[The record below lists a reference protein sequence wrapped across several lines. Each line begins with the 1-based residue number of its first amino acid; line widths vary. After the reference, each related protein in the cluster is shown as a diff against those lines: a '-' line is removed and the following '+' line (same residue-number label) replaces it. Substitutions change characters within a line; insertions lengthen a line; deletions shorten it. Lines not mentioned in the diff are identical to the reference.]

1 MVYTSSE
8 IDTRFL
14 YDIPDQRRKRG
25 KQKHRKRIYKDLI
38 CAFDI
43 ETTNIPEI
51 MQSVMYIWQ
60 MQIEDRTIIGRTWKE
75 FLDFLEDMARRLR
88 KNEYIV
94 VYIFNAAFEFQ
105 FLRGVYRFQHEEV
118 FAMDNRD
125 VLKFDMFNHF
135 EFRCAYHYTNM
146 NLRSFL
152 KQMNVPDQKTELDY
166 SVKRWSWTPLS
177 EKEMEYCILGQHT
190 LTFDGPSSY
199 QIQNGDALMR
209 YVNAIEQACVHGL
222 CDYIAHPDV
231 ALWTY
236 PVMDGSVRAAAERI
250 ADISLQY
257 NMPLELNCGSGVYR
271 GLKEYEDGERYGYP
285 TRAFFEVFAEKQC
298 PVIIGM
304 DIHDPQKF
312 LTDLYLERALSVIS
326 DLNCNVLYDFDLV
339 QAAEKRKREF
349 Y

>member
-1 MVYTSSE
+1 MITTNWHTHTKRCGHAIGEDEEYVQAAIQAGLKTLGFSDHAPYLEPLPSERMNYEQYPEYLQSIASLKEKYADQIRIYTGLE
-8 IDTRFL
+8 VE
-14 YDIPDQRRKRG
+14 YYPDQWEQLSSYRK
-25 KQKHRKRIYKDLI
+25 Q
-38 CAFDI
+38 
-43 ETTNIPEI
+43 
-51 MQSVMYIWQ
+51 
-60 MQIEDRTIIGRTWKE
+60 
-75 FLDFLEDMARRLR
+75 LD
-88 KNEYIV
+88 
-94 VYIFNAAFEFQ
+94 
-105 FLRGVYRFQHEEV
+105 
-118 FAMDNRD
+118 
-125 VLKFDMFNHF
+125 
-135 EFRCAYHYTNM
+135 
-146 NLRSFL
+146 
-152 KQMNVPDQKTELDY
+152 
-166 SVKRWSWTPLS
+166 
-177 EKEMEYCILGQHT
+177 YCILGQHT
-190 LTFDGPSSY
+190 LTFEGLSSY

-312 LTDLYLERALSVIS
+312 LTDLYLERALSVIR